1 MSVTLKQVVWSRLG
15 AISASD
21 FEEFNSLRVSSFRDL
36 TYSTPVIYKRWIFN
50 QPTFASQLQ
59 QTVNSSGATF
69 LKCLGIG
76 DGNYAYRIHA
86 GIYISFLGQ
95 LYTFTAS
102 TNNDLVYGFDATSD
116 RYLAYSAHAQGQT
129 SQAVSYNEKYIKWGQ
144 ISSGSPT
151 QFISSKTYNNFNI
164 DFAGDCS
171 LSRNGSYCVVFG
183 NFNSQKTITV
193 FQGVSGSGAVRVGAN
208 ITLPDS
214 TLYSVK
220 INNSG
225 TRVVAMGLNTIR
237 TYDLISGAWTQVGST
252 INFLQPQSQSVISL
266 SADGTILIHRNS
278 FYVDTFSWGEKWEKL
293 NRIEIPPPSGFTA
306 YSGEEGDISAG
317 AEYLAFDIW
326 PTPSSK
332 AVEVY
337 KSTISTV
344 TYYAPEII
352 AGQNFSLTANANFSG
367 TPSVLV
373 DGLNRQITAWSAS
386 GLPQGLSINAATGL
400 ISGLATAE
408 GPFTVTITASGIGGT
423 STETISLLVSSA
435 FNYGA
440 PRVAAVYAGT
450 TEAQAVYY
458 GPQLLWNVPGWEPPP
473 AFSPSSISGLRLWLD
488 SSVGLYDATTGGNL
502 VTTNSA
508 AVRRW
513 EDRSGNG
520 FHATGTNSPT
530 LSLNQVN
537 TLPALTFNGSQYLS
551 LPTYLNGTAAS
562 FFVVTK
568 PSSAAT
574 DNGPLLGNV
583 GSASS
588 SGHYPYRAG
597 DIYDKTASSDRKGP
611 ITKPSGFFNFH
622 LYNVTS
628 ANNSWRYLFN
638 GGLHFSTTSNTYNAS
653 FGSAPTIAFDQAG
666 GSYAFNG
673 SIAEIIVYN
682 TALSESDRLAVSE
695 YLRAKFTLY

>member
-21 FEEFNSLRVSSFRDL
+21 FEQFNSLRVSSSRNL
-36 TYSTPVIYKRWIFN
+36 TYSTAVIYKRWFFS
-50 QPTFASQLQ
+50 QPTFTSQLQ

-69 LKCLGIG
+69 VKCLEIG
-76 DGNYAYRIHA
+76 DGNYAYRLHA
-86 GIYISFLGQ
+86 GIYISVSGQ

-102 TNNDLVYGFDATSD
+102 TNNNLVYGFDATSD
-116 RYLAYSAHAQGQT
+116 MYLAYSAHAQGQT
-129 SQAVSYNEKYIKWGQ
+129 SQAVSYNYKYINWGQ

-151 QFISSKTYNNFNI
+151 QFFSSKTYNNSNI

-252 INFLQPQSQSVISL
+252 INFLQPQTQSEISL

-306 YSGEEGDISAG
+306 YFGEEGDISAG

-337 KSTISTV
+337 KSTISEV

-367 TPSVLV
+367 TPSVLA

-386 GLPQGLSINAATGL
+386 GLPEGLSINASTGL
-400 ISGLATAE
+400 ISGLATTE

-450 TEAQAVYY
+450 TAAQAVYY
-458 GPQLLWNVPGWEPPP
+458 GPQLLWNVPG
-473 AFSPSSISGLRLWLD
+473 
-488 SSVGLYDATTGGNL
+488 
-502 VTTNSA
+502 
-508 AVRRW
+508 
-513 EDRSGNG
+513 
-520 FHATGTNSPT
+520 
-530 LSLNQVN
+530 
-537 TLPALTFNGSQYLS
+537 
-551 LPTYLNGTAAS
+551 
-562 FFVVTK
+562 
-568 PSSAAT
+568 
-574 DNGPLLGNV
+574 
-583 GSASS
+583 
-588 SGHYPYRAG
+588 
-597 DIYDKTASSDRKGP
+597 
-611 ITKPSGFFNFH
+611 
-622 LYNVTS
+622 
-628 ANNSWRYLFN
+628 
-638 GGLHFSTTSNTYNAS
+638 
-653 FGSAPTIAFDQAG
+653 
-666 GSYAFNG
+666 
-673 SIAEIIVYN
+673 
-682 TALSESDRLAVSE
+682 
-695 YLRAKFTLY
+695 

>member
-21 FEEFNSLRVSSFRDL
+21 FEEFNSLRVSSFADL
-36 TYSTPVIYKRWIFN
+36 TYSTPFIYKSWYFS
-50 QPTFASQLQ
+50 QPTFTSQLQ
-59 QTVNSSGATF
+59 QTVNLPGATF
-69 LKCLGIG
+69 VKCLRIG
-76 DGNYAYRIHA
+76 YGNYAYRIQA
-86 GIYISFLGQ
+86 GIYISVSGQ

-102 TNNDLVYGFDATSD
+102 TTNDLVYGFDATSGM
-116 RYLAYSAHAQGQT
+116 YLAYSAHAQGQT
-129 SQAVSYNEKYIKWGQ
+129 LGVLYNYKYIKWGQ

-151 QFISSKTYNNFNI
+151 QFISSKTYDNFDI
-164 DFAGDCS
+164 GFAGDCS
-171 LSRNGSYCVVFG
+171 LSRNGLYCVVYG
-183 NFNSQKTITV
+183 DYNSQKTISV

-252 INFLQPQSQSVISL
+252 INFLQPQSQSEISL

-293 NRIEIPPPSGFTA
+293 NRIEIPPPSGFT
-306 YSGEEGDISAG
+306 YSGEEGDISSG

-337 KSTISTV
+337 KSTISEV

-367 TPSVLV
+367 TPSVLA

-386 GLPQGLSINAATGL
+386 GLPEGLSINAVTGL

-408 GPFTVTITASGIGGT
+408 GTFTATITASGIGGT

-458 GPQLLWNVPGWEPPP
+458 GPQLLWNVP
-473 AFSPSSISGLRLWLD
+473 
-488 SSVGLYDATTGGNL
+488 V
-502 VTTNSA
+502 
-508 AVRRW
+508 
-513 EDRSGNG
+513 
-520 FHATGTNSPT
+520 
-530 LSLNQVN
+530 
-537 TLPALTFNGSQYLS
+537 
-551 LPTYLNGTAAS
+551 
-562 FFVVTK
+562 
-568 PSSAAT
+568 
-574 DNGPLLGNV
+574 
-583 GSASS
+583 
-588 SGHYPYRAG
+588 
-597 DIYDKTASSDRKGP
+597 
-611 ITKPSGFFNFH
+611 
-622 LYNVTS
+622 
-628 ANNSWRYLFN
+628 
-638 GGLHFSTTSNTYNAS
+638 
-653 FGSAPTIAFDQAG
+653 
-666 GSYAFNG
+666 
-673 SIAEIIVYN
+673 
-682 TALSESDRLAVSE
+682 
-695 YLRAKFTLY
+695 

>member
-21 FEEFNSLRVSSFRDL
+21 FEEFNSLRVSPFGGL
-36 TYSTPVIYKRWIFN
+36 TYSTPVIYKRWSFFY
-50 QPTFASQLQ
+50 QPPLASQLQ
-59 QTVNSSGATF
+59 QTVNSPGATF
-69 LKCLGIG
+69 VKCLGIS
-76 DGNYAYRIHA
+76 DATNDYAYRIHA
-86 GIYISFLGQ
+86 GIYISVSGQ

-144 ISSGSPT
+144 LSGGSGT

-252 INFLQPQSQSVISL
+252 INFLQSQSQSVISL

-306 YSGEEGDISAG
+306 YAGEEGDISAG

-367 TPSVLV
+367 TPSVLA

-386 GLPQGLSINAATGL
+386 GLPEGLSINASTGL
-400 ISGLATAE
+400 ISGLATTE

-450 TEAQAVYY
+450 TAAQAVYY
-458 GPQLLWNVPGWEPPP
+458 GPQLLWNVPG
-473 AFSPSSISGLRLWLD
+473 
-488 SSVGLYDATTGGNL
+488 
-502 VTTNSA
+502 
-508 AVRRW
+508 
-513 EDRSGNG
+513 
-520 FHATGTNSPT
+520 
-530 LSLNQVN
+530 
-537 TLPALTFNGSQYLS
+537 
-551 LPTYLNGTAAS
+551 
-562 FFVVTK
+562 
-568 PSSAAT
+568 
-574 DNGPLLGNV
+574 
-583 GSASS
+583 
-588 SGHYPYRAG
+588 
-597 DIYDKTASSDRKGP
+597 
-611 ITKPSGFFNFH
+611 
-622 LYNVTS
+622 
-628 ANNSWRYLFN
+628 
-638 GGLHFSTTSNTYNAS
+638 
-653 FGSAPTIAFDQAG
+653 
-666 GSYAFNG
+666 
-673 SIAEIIVYN
+673 
-682 TALSESDRLAVSE
+682 
-695 YLRAKFTLY
+695 